1 MAVQSQLYVHSC
13 CATVV
18 RHVYTSPSA
27 ELASAGHSKTM
38 RWRLISLPATWFHQH
53 AYIHTYIHTCLLAKR
68 MRSTNVWRAFCA
80 LIGHVDS
87 LGLPVSWVVVHR
99 TGQGHHCF
107 LLLVGNEVKIS
118 HGIASRLPRQFRF
131 AACIPATA
139 SQSGTTCVCEYSIR

>member
-1 MAVQSQLYVHSC
+1 MSI
-13 CATVV
+13 
-18 RHVYTSPSA
+18 TSPKCRACFCRSLQDHEVASDFSA
-27 ELASAGHSKTM
+27 
-38 RWRLISLPATWFHQH
+38 SLLVSSTC
-53 AYIHTYIHTCLLAKR
+53 IHTYIHTYLPLGE
-68 MRSTNVWRAFCA
+68 THEVNEYYVWRAFCA

-131 AACIPATA
+131 AACLPATA
-139 SQSGTTCVCEYSIR
+139 SQSATTCVCEYSIR